1 MISESNR
8 RLLVEHF
15 AAMERGDFDAV
26 ADSITDDFVQEW
38 PQSGERVRGKEACM
52 NIFRNYPGGGP
63 SARVRRVSGEGDL
76 IVAEVDMEYDGKP
89 THMVAIIELHGGK
102 ISRETDYW
110 ADPFPAPEWRAQWVE
125 RIDAVPA

>member
-8 RLLVEHF
+8 RLLDEHF
-15 AAMERGDFDAV
+15 AALERGDFDAV

-63 SARVRRVSGEGDL
+63 SARLRRVSGEGDL
-76 IVAEVDMEYDGKP
+76 IVAEVDMEYGGKS
-89 THMVAIIELHGGK
+89 THMVAILELHGGK

-110 ADPFPAPEWRAQWVE
+110 ADPFPAPEWRSQWVE

>member
-8 RLLVEHF
+8 RLLDEHF
-15 AAMERGDFDAV
+15 AALERGDFDAV

-63 SARVRRVSGEGDL
+63 SARLRRVSGEGDL
-76 IVAEVDMEYDGKP
+76 IVAEVDMEYGGKP
-89 THMVAIIELHGGK
+89 THMVAILELHGGK

-110 ADPFPAPEWRAQWVE
+110 ADPFPAPEWRSQWVE